1 MIHLR
6 VNPNSLLSRARSL
19 LYLRA
24 HYPTQAPACE
34 DRTIRL
40 ASPPRLHSHHWICGI
55 RFVRI
60 WTSALNERVWL
71 ARDKDGKMFSLF
83 YIIWYVHLALGM
95 VLRSGQEDKMLED
108 RFGTE

>member
-1 MIHLR
+1 M
-6 VNPNSLLSRARSL
+6 
-19 LYLRA
+19 
-24 HYPTQAPACE
+24 
-34 DRTIRL
+34 
-40 ASPPRLHSHHWICGI
+40 
-55 RFVRI
+55 RI
-60 WTSALNERVWL
+60 WISVLNERVWL